1 MLAALSISSKIFLNA
16 SIGRNRKVSP
26 MMLLNILWRILN
38 MTFLLSGLR
47 RRKGSHRIGMTGL
60 RSLMTISAIFRA
72 LGLMIFEQ
80 HIYFFEIFMNKS
92 NHMTHHVKI
101 RFLSSFLTIFL
112 SKYQIS
118 QLLKMNINDGFSI
131 LPKSNSRQK
140 KETKIDDT

>member
-1 MLAALSISSKIFLNA
+1 
-16 SIGRNRKVSP
+16 
-26 MMLLNILWRILN
+26 
-38 MTFLLSGLR
+38 
-47 RRKGSHRIGMTGL
+47 
-60 RSLMTISAIFRA
+60 
-72 LGLMIFEQ
+72 
-80 HIYFFEIFMNKS
+80 MNKS